1 MKLKLSENTCNCVC
15 GCNDSLGLWRV
26 WVKVWVKWK
35 KGTWSCQFSM
45 GDVGIANIACAK
57 RPTWVRDLGWILWRR
72 WWPVM
77 VPQRFSTMD
86 GKPIFHFL
94 NTSIFAE
101 YTVVDSACV
110 VKIHID
116 GDGDLNPYIKIKDLP
131 YSVVAYLRVRNL
143 VSTSII

>member
-1 MKLKLSENTCNCVC
+1 
-15 GCNDSLGLWRV
+15 
-26 WVKVWVKWK
+26 
-35 KGTWSCQFSM
+35 
-45 GDVGIANIACAK
+45 
-57 RPTWVRDLGWILWRR
+57 
-72 WWPVM
+72 
-77 VPQRFSTMD
+77 MD

-131 YSVVAYLRVRNL
+131 YSVVAYLRVLGLLGIPLMSIL
-143 VSTSII
+143 VQLYQRKQ